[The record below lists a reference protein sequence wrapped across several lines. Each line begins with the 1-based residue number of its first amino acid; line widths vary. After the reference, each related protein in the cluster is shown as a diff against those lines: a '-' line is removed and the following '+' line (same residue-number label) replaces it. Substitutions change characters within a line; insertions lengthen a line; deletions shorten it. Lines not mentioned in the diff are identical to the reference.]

1 MSKENLK
8 KFLEMAEKEEGLK
21 TRIEAAFSKIRQ
33 QGAFD
38 EKVSEKI
45 FTEEILPLGKEKGL
59 ELDLSDIQYHAD
71 GRLSD
76 DALEAVTG
84 GMTNNF
90 GYWKTTVGYSCSLW
104 RESKIEWLAAKGAC
118 GSCFYWEGPTDNL
131 GGISCYIGVPGTC
144 KANIEK

>member
-1 MSKENLK
+1 MSKEGLK
-8 KFLEMAEKEEGLK
+8 KILEMAEKEEGLK
-21 TRIEAAFSKIRQ
+21 TRIEAALSKIRQ

-38 EKVSEKI
+38 EKVLEKI

-84 GMTNNF
+84 GLEGTD
-90 GYWKTTVGYSCSLW
+90 GSWLTTVGYSCSSW
-104 RESKIEWLAAKGAC
+104 VESSYTWYAARGAC
-118 GSCFYWEGPTDNL
+118 GSCEQWYPPNDDL
-131 GGISCYIGVPGTC
+131 GGISMYIGFPGKC
-144 KANIEK
+144 RLHKK